1 MISHKSL
8 SLSLLNTRNS
18 SGLSGSTAK
27 EIQAVDPQ
35 FIQAAQ
41 IGQSLTP
48 GRNNGFLNMLAVMKQ
63 KAQQASDAATSGTSD
78 EGSSSSTD
86 ESDGLDLSGDK
97 PMYNGIVAALQ
108 MLKPTK
114 LDLVDNSDQHAGH
127 EGSKGFNGE
136 SHFDLYIV
144 ADAFDGLNLVKRHKL
159 VYMLLGEIMP
169 KIHALQISA
178 KTPAE
183 VGE

>member
-1 MISHKSL
+1 MIFTFIYNPYHIFIH
-8 SLSLLNTRNS
+8 
-18 SGLSGSTAK
+18 SGLSGSTAA
-27 EIQAVDPQ
+27 EIQAVDAN
-35 FIQAAQ
+35 FIQEAQ

-48 GRNNGFLNMLAVMKQ
+48 GRNNGFLNMLAAMKN
-63 KAQQASDAATSGTSD
+63 KAGEIAASAASG
-78 EGSSSSTD
+78 GNSSAAAA
-86 ESDGLDLSGDK
+86 EEEEIDGLDLSGDR
-97 PMYNGIVAALQ
+97 PMYNGMVKALSL
-108 MLKPTK
+108 LKPTV

-183 VGE
+183 VQ